1 MGKGGAV
8 SEEATIRRGV
18 RNARYTTLPNHV
30 FEDIRL
36 SMEARWLLGYLLS
49 KPDNWTVRMGD
60 IAKKGACGRDKAR
73 RMINE
78 LVEHGYA
85 EKDQQREDGRFAKL
99 SLVIYDEPKEQSEIN
114 GSAPSV
120 AFVPQTE
127 NPSTVNPSTEKPAT
141 VNAALVKTEDLA
153 IPESQIERER
163 GRDGGEDH
171 RSVVKAFKRAFMAWP
186 TAISDSEPQ
195 AFDVWASL
203 SPTERDAA
211 AAGAERYVTAS
222 KATGR
227 KMVCSFAVYLREHRW
242 EKLPEAAAVAAKP
255 VSREVRPFGPGWAS
269 LRFRALLGGPVELGD
284 PDVTRAK
291 REANY
296 QASRQMLGAAKAEA
310 TYRNMGHEIGAGG
323 ELLFP
328 DDFEERMWRAHVVAN
343 GYPEV
348 NRLDKAASEGRSL
361 PAPEGFDPVAQ
372 LMEAVPVG
380 LQTWKAWQA
389 EFERRH
395 WPWLPSPGKQPVV
408 FFPVGGPEG
417 LAVFEQAIRDEGMG
431 DDGGT
436 RQAAE

>member
-1 MGKGGAV
+1 M
-8 SEEATIRRGV
+8 SEEATIRRGA
-18 RNARYTTLPNHV
+18 RNARYTTVPNHV
-30 FEDIRL
+30 FEDVRL

-85 EKDQQREDGRFAKL
+85 EKDQHREDGRFGKL
-99 SLVIYDEPKEQSEIN
+99 ALVIFDEPKEPCEIN
-114 GSAPSV
+114 GTDQSV

-141 VNAALVKTEDLA
+141 ANAALVKTEDLV
-153 IPESQIERER
+153 IPESQSERER
-163 GRDGGEDH
+163 GRDGQEDH
-171 RSVVKAFKRAFMAWP
+171 RAVVRAFKRAFMAWP

-195 AFDVWASL
+195 AFDVWATL
-203 SPTERDAA
+203 SVQERDAA
-211 AAGAERYVTAS
+211 VAGAERYVSAS

-227 KMVCSFAVYLREHRW
+227 TKVCSFAVYLREHRW
-242 EKLPEAAAVAAKP
+242 EKLPEVAAATAKP
-255 VSREVRPFGPGWAS
+255 VSREVRPFGPAWS
-269 LRFRALLGGPVELGD
+269 TLRFRALLAGPVDVGE

-310 TYRNMGHEIGAGG
+310 TYRNMGHEIGENG

-328 DDFEERMWRAHVVAN
+328 ADFEERVWRAHVMAN
-343 GYPEV
+343 GYPEAA
-348 NRLDKAASEGRSL
+348 RLDKAASEGRSL
-361 PAPEGFDPVAQ
+361 PATQTFDPVAQ

-380 LQTWKAWQA
+380 LRVWAEWKA
-389 EFERRH
+389 EFERRQ

-408 FFPVGGPEG
+408 FFPAGGPEA
-417 LAVFEQAIRDEGMG
+417 LAAFEQAIRDEGNG

-436 RQAAE
+436 RQQAAE

>member
-1 MGKGGAV
+1 M

-30 FEDIRL
+30 FEDVRL

-60 IAKKGACGRDKAR
+60 VAKKGVCGRDKAR

-99 SLVIYDEPKEQSEIN
+99 SLVIYDEPKEASEIN
-114 GSAPSV
+114 GSAQGV

-141 VNAALVKTEDLA
+141 VNTALVKTEDLA
-153 IPESQIERER
+153 IPESQSERER
-163 GRDGGEDH
+163 GRDEEDH
-171 RSVVKAFKRAFMAWP
+171 RVVVRAFKRAFMAWP

-195 AFDVWASL
+195 AYDVWATL
-203 SPTERDAA
+203 SAQEREAA
-211 AAGAERYVTAS
+211 VAGAERYVTAS

-227 KMVCSFAVYLREHRW
+227 TKVCSFAVYLKEHRW
-242 EKLPEAAAVAAKP
+242 EKLPEVAAATAKP
-255 VSREVRPFGPGWAS
+255 LNREVRPFGPGWAL
-269 LRFRALLGGPVELGD
+269 LRFRALLAGHVELGE
-284 PDVTRAK
+284 PEVTREK
-291 REANY
+291 RTANY

-310 TYRNMGHEIGAGG
+310 TYRNMGHDIGPDG

-328 DDFEERMWRAHVVAN
+328 DDFEERAWRAHIMAN

-348 NRLDKAASEGRSL
+348 TRLDKAASEGRAL
-361 PAPEGFDPVAQ
+361 PAAEGFDPMAQ

-380 LQTWKAWQA
+380 LRTWQA
-389 EFERRH
+389 WKVEFERRG
-395 WPWLPSPGKQPVV
+395 WPWLPAPGKQPVV

-417 LAVFEQAIRDEGMG
+417 LEQFEQAIRDEGND

-436 RQAAE
+436 RQQAAE

>member
-8 SEEATIRRGV
+8 SGPRLSIIPARAATDRALKPRDLQVLCVLGRHTDDLGWCRKSQV
-18 RNARYTTLPNHV
+18 KMADEMGCARSTV
-30 FEDIRL
+30 FEAIERLVKAGYVERHVQTEDNGRDSPHVYRVVLDPVHPKVSSVVDVDDPCRLDGTPADIPAPPAGP
-36 SMEARWLLGYLLS
+36 EAAPPAGPGPAPKNDPFRTTHQNDRERARDREDEKTVERWLR
-49 KPDNWTVRMGD
+49 KV
-60 IAKKGACGRDKAR
+60 
-73 RMINE
+73 
-78 LVEHGYA
+78 H
-85 EKDQQREDGRFAKL
+85 
-99 SLVIYDEPKEQSEIN
+99 PKWPSFVTD
-114 GSAPSV
+114 SAPKALTAAMALSDEDREV
-120 AFVPQTE
+120 A
-127 NPSTVNPSTEKPAT
+127 
-141 VNAALVKTEDLA
+141 
-153 IPESQIERER
+153 
-163 GRDGGEDH
+163 
-171 RSVVKAFKRAFMAWP
+171 
-186 TAISDSEPQ
+186 
-195 AFDVWASL
+195 
-203 SPTERDAA
+203 
-211 AAGAERYVTAS
+211 AERMADYIAVA
-222 KATGR
+222 KVGGR
-227 KMVCSFAVYLREHRW
+227 TVICTFAVYLSERRW
-242 EKLPEAAAVAAKP
+242 EKLPEATAVATKH

-269 LRFRALLGGPVELGD
+269 LRFRALLDGPVELGD
-284 PDVTRAK
+284 PDMTRAK

-310 TYRNMGHEIGAGG
+310 TYRSMGHEIGAGG

>member
-1 MGKGGAV
+1 MEEGGQV

-60 IAKKGACGRDKAR
+60 IAKKGVCGRDKAR

-78 LVEHGYA
+78 LVELGYA
-85 EKDQQREDGRFAKL
+85 EKDQQREDGRFSKL
-99 SLVIYDEPKEQSEIN
+99 SLVIYDEPKEASEIN
-114 GSAPSV
+114 GSGQGV

-141 VNAALVKTEDLA
+141 ANAALLKTEDLA
-153 IPESQIERER
+153 IPDSQIERER
-163 GRDGGEDH
+163 GREGEDH
-171 RSVVKAFKRAFMAWP
+171 KTVVKAFKRAFMAWP

-195 AFDVWASL
+195 AFDAWAALSL
-203 SPTERDAA
+203 EEREAA
-211 AAGAERYVTAS
+211 ATGAERYVAAS

-242 EKLPEAAAVAAKP
+242 EKLPEAVAPASKP

-284 PDVTRAK
+284 PDMTRAK

-296 QASRQMLGAAKAEA
+296 LASRQMLGAAKAEA
-310 TYRNMGHEIGAGG
+310 TYRSMGHEIGANG

-328 DDFEERMWRAHVVAN
+328 DDFEERMWRGHVITN

-348 NRLDKAASEGRSL
+348 NRLDKAAREGRSL
-361 PAPEGFDPVAQ
+361 PAPDGWFDPAAQ

-380 LQTWKAWQA
+380 LRVWKEWQA
-389 EFERRH
+389 EFERRQ

-417 LAVFEQAIRDEGMG
+417 LAMFEQAIRDEGTG

-436 RQAAE
+436 REAAE

>member
-1 MGKGGAV
+1 M

-78 LVEHGYA
+78 LVEQGYA
-85 EKDQQREDGRFAKL
+85 EKDQQRDEGRFAKL
-99 SLVIYDEPKEQSEIN
+99 ALVIFDEPKEACEIN
-114 GSAPSV
+114 GADKSV
-120 AFVPQTE
+120 AFLPQTE
-127 NPSTVNPSTEKPAT
+127 NPAPVNPSTEKPAP
-141 VNAALVKTEDLA
+141 VNAALVSTDNLV
-153 IPESQIERER
+153 IPESQFERER
-163 GRDGGEDH
+163 GREGQEDH
-171 RSVVKAFKRAFMAWP
+171 RAVVRAFKRAFMAWP

-195 AFDVWASL
+195 AFDVWATL
-203 SPTERDAA
+203 SVQERDAA
-211 AAGAERYVTAS
+211 VAGAERYVTAS

-227 KMVCSFAVYLREHRW
+227 TKVCSFAVYLREYRW
-242 EKLPEAAAVAAKP
+242 EKLPEAAAAVTKP
-255 VSREVRPFGPGWAS
+255 ANREVRPFGPAWSS
-269 LRFRALLGGPVELGD
+269 LRFRALLDGPVELGE
-284 PDVTRAK
+284 PNMTRAK
-291 REANY
+291 REASY
-296 QASRQMLGAAKAEA
+296 QASREMLGAAKAEA
-310 TYRNMGHEIGAGG
+310 TYRKMGHDIGAAG

-328 DDFEERMWRAHVVAN
+328 DDFEERIWWDHVMTN
-343 GYPEV
+343 GFPEV
-348 NRLDKAASEGRSL
+348 SRLDKAAGEGRTL
-361 PAPEGFDPVAQ
+361 TAPVGFEPVAQ

-380 LQTWKAWQA
+380 LKTWQAWQA
-389 EFERRH
+389 AFELRR

-417 LAVFEQAIRDEGMG
+417 LGRFEQAIRDEGKS

-436 RQAAE
+436 REAAE

>member
-1 MGKGGAV
+1 M

-30 FEDIRL
+30 FEDVRL

-85 EKDQQREDGRFAKL
+85 EKDQQREEGRFAKL
-99 SLVIYDEPKEQSEIN
+99 SLVIYDEPKEPNEIN
-114 GSAPSV
+114 GTGPSV
-120 AFVPQTE
+120 AFLPQTE
-127 NPSTVNPSTEKPAT
+127 NPSTVNPSTEKPAP
-141 VNAALVKTEDLA
+141 VNAALVSTEDLA

-163 GRDGGEDH
+163 GREGQEDH
-171 RSVVKAFKRAFMAWP
+171 RAVVRAFKRAFIAWP

-195 AFDVWASL
+195 ALDAWLAL
-203 SPTERDAA
+203 SPDERELA

-242 EKLPEAAAVAAKP
+242 EKLPEAAAAAAKP
-255 VSREVRPFGPGWAS
+255 VSREVRPFGPAWS
-269 LRFRALLGGPVELGD
+269 TLRFRALLGGPVELGE
-284 PDVTRAK
+284 PEMTRAK
-291 REANY
+291 RSANY
-296 QASRQMLGAAKAEA
+296 QASLQLLGAASAEA
-310 TYRNMGHEIGAGG
+310 TYRKMGHEIGDGG

-328 DDFEERMWRAHVVAN
+328 DDFEQRVWRAHVLEN
-343 GYPEV
+343 GFPEV
-348 NRLDKAASEGRSL
+348 ARLDKAAGEGRAL
-361 PAPEGFDPVAQ
+361 PAPEGFDPMAQ

-380 LQTWKAWQA
+380 LQTWNAWKA
-389 EFERRH
+389 EFERRQ

-417 LAVFEQAIRDEGMG
+417 LERFVQAISDEGNG